1 MLFKKLE
8 NLLEIESYN
17 THIGA
22 SIGGFGATYNK
33 DIRKPTKITTHT
45 LNDFFLEIVSDITD
59 KTKHDIIIHYN
70 NLELFDEETFKLLFN
85 NLRDFFQIP
94 NIHFI
99 FVGNVNVSSYI
110 QSMPRISSIL
120 TDTPIHIETL
130 NIDEIKEIIKK
141 RFNIQKISETQ
152 YIIPYDDYALTSLF
166 DLWGG
171 NIRHILNSL
180 STAVTE
186 ITEERA
192 IIFNKNSLAYTL
204 QNVLN
209 NRYLNAL
216 TPKAKKILLEI
227 IQHKEITNKTIS
239 NIFKIP
245 SSNVSSYLKEL
256 NEQGCI
262 YVKSK
267 IGKDKF
273 WSAEPTMKWAL
284 LKIEKNDQKSIFSFD
299 D

>member
-1 MLFKKLE
+1 
-8 NLLEIESYN
+8 
-17 THIGA
+17 
-22 SIGGFGATYNK
+22 FGANYNK
-33 DIRKPTKITTHT
+33 DMRKPTKITTHI
-45 LNDFFLEIVSDITD
+45 LHNFFQEIVSNITD

-70 NLELFDEETFKLLFN
+70 NLELIPEENFKQLFN
-85 NLRDFFQIP
+85 NLRDFFQTS

-99 FVGNVNVSSYI
+99 FVGNISVNSYI

-141 RFNIQKISETQ
+141 RFEIQKIVETK
-152 YIIPYDDYALTSLF
+152 YIIPYENNALTSLF
-166 DLWGG
+166 ELWGG

-192 IIFNKNSLAYTL
+192 IIFDKNSLAYTL

-209 NRYLNAL
+209 KRYFNVL

-227 IQHKEITNKTIS
+227 IQHKEITNKNIS

-245 SSNVSSYLKEL
+245 PSNVSSYLKEL

-262 YVKSK
+262 YIKDQ

-273 WSAEPTMKWAL
+273 WSAEPIMKWEL
-284 LKIEKNDQKSIFSFD
+284 LKIEKNYQKSIFSFD
-299 D
+299 T